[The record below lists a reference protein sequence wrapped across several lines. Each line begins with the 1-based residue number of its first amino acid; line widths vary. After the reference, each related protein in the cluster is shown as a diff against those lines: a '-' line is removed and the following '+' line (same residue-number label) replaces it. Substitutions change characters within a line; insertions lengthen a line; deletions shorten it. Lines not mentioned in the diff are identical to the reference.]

1 MNKCER
7 LKTLIN
13 SDSLSFL
20 MECHSGIS
28 ARIVEEAGF
37 SGGWISGLSLSA
49 AAGVRDRNELSF
61 KEVADLCYY
70 ICSRVNIP
78 MLLDMDTGYGD
89 YNTASTAIKMIE
101 KAGVAGVC
109 VEDKLFP
116 KHNSFLDNSGSDL
129 EDPYVFAAKIK
140 ALRNSVENPDFVII
154 ARLEEFI
161 SGKGLD
167 EAVRRAL
174 IYQDA
179 GADAILVH
187 SKIRTCDEIDSFMEV
202 WNGRKLQGLKA
213 IPIVIVPTKYY
224 QTPTD
229 HFRDIG
235 ISTVIWANH
244 NMRAS
249 ISSMQLTS
257 RKIKETESLESVE
270 NEIVPVSEIF
280 RLQRDQDVAEKE
292 KEYLPAYGGS
302 AIILSGKGNPYYGVP
317 KSFVEINGTTI
328 LNLLEEGLKSEGISE
343 SFVVLGEYL
352 DSSCRIQYSDLKYPM
367 TTRFIVNNEWSD
379 TTEVGSTLTALD
391 EFSDNIKLPLFVVY
405 GDLVF
410 KDQAFSKMTRAG
422 VNSDIV
428 LGVDPYYD
436 PEMYN
441 EFVKGDKK
449 YNPFSVSDQFEVIG
463 ADTNLPDNDFA
474 GSFVGI
480 VKIVTYSGLRSFIKA
495 VSATHYSNSKDRFFK
510 VIQKLI
516 NSCRVSG
523 VYITDS
529 EWTDINGLS
538 DEFKAMEVVKN
549 GRKRICR

>member
-1 MNKCER
+1 
-7 LKTLIN
+7 
-13 SDSLSFL
+13 
-20 MECHSGIS
+20 MECHSGLS
-28 ARIVEEAGF
+28 ARIIEEAGF

-61 KEVADLCYY
+61 KEVADMCYY

-116 KHNSFLDNSGSDL
+116 KHNSFLENSGDDL

-187 SKIRTCDEIDSFMEV
+187 SKIRTCDEIDSFMKV
-202 WNGRKLQGLKA
+202 WNERKSQGLKA
-213 IPIVIVPTKYY
+213 VPIVIVPTKYY

-229 HFRDIG
+229 HFRAIG

-249 ISSMQLTS
+249 ISSMQITS

-302 AIILSGKGNPYYGVP
+302 AIILSGKGNPSYGVP
-317 KSFVEINGTTI
+317 KSFVKINGTPI
-328 LNLLEEGLKSEGISE
+328 INLIEEGLKNEGVSE
-343 SFVVLGEYL
+343 SFLVLGEYS
-352 DSSCRIQYSDLKYPM
+352 DSFILSSPDQGLKFPM
-367 TTRFIVNNEWSD
+367 STRFIVNDDWSD

-391 EFSDNIKLPLFVVY
+391 QFEDDIKLPLFVVY

-422 VNSDIV
+422 MNSDIV
-428 LGVDPYYD
+428 IGVDPYYD

-441 EFVKGDKK
+441 EFVQGDKK
-449 YNPFSVSDQFEVIG
+449 YNPFSVSDQFEVTG
-463 ADTNLPDNDFA
+463 ANDSLPDNDFA
-474 GSFVGI
+474 GSFVGV
-480 VKIVTYSGLRSFIKA
+480 VKIVTYSGLKAFEKA
-495 VSATHYSNSKDRFFK
+495 VSDTHYSNSKDRFFK
-510 VIQKLI
+510 VIQKLTD
-516 NSCRVSG
+516 SCRVSG

-529 EWTDINGLS
+529 EWTDINELS

-549 GRKRICR
+549 GRKRVC